1 MNAERVKF
9 LSYIFLLD
17 SIEGLGP
24 IKILNLVRRFK
35 SPQNIFESSF
45 NELIKS
51 DGINKNLADR
61 IISSKRKLNSLS
73 DEYHELIERIINSN
87 THLITYFDEEYP
99 KILRNIYYPPLI
111 LYLKGSLLDK
121 DSNAVAIVGTRT
133 PTQYGKSAA
142 EKFARELSSQNITIV
157 SGLARGIDSVSHRST
172 LNSGGRTIAV
182 IGSGLDVIYPPENKK
197 IFEEIIESGAVIS
210 EYPLG
215 TKPDAQNFPRRNR
228 IISGLSLG
236 SLIIETN
243 LNGGALLTAKY
254 ALDQNREV
262 FALPGNINQKQSAG
276 TNLLIQR
283 GEAKL
288 VTKTEDILEELKL
301 KLKPEIGINI
311 PKPNFDLNIFEQKIL
326 DVLDTERL
334 HIDIIADKSGLSTSD
349 CLVNLLSLEFK
360 GAVRQLPG
368 KVFAKAY

>member
-45 NELIKS
+45 NELIKT

-368 KVFAKAY
+368 KVFSKAY